1 MQTNPQKNMQDSDSP
16 KKWYREFWAWF
27 VLAPLIV
34 VVIVSSYTV
43 SLAVSNADDRVID
56 NYYKEG
62 RMINMRIDEDLAAA
76 RSNLRAQIVFDL
88 EIDELAIAL
97 ESDSKT
103 FPPAIILELSHPSD
117 QDLDHSVVLQHIA
130 QGRYQAEL
138 SRDLTYR
145 WYLRLLPASESTVQA
160 DSTTQAAEPLWRLR
174 GEIDFSESQ
183 SVQLSAEI

>member
-1 MQTNPQKNMQDSDSP
+1 MQTNPQQHTQDSDSS

-27 VLAPLIV
+27 VLTPLIV

-43 SLAVSNADDRVID
+43 SLAISNADDRVID

-76 RSNLRAQIVFDL
+76 RSNLRALIVFDS
-88 EIDELAIAL
+88 EIDELAITL
-97 ESDSKT
+97 ENDSST
-103 FPPAIILELSHPSD
+103 FPPAITLELSHPSD
-117 QDLDHSVVLQHIA
+117 QGLDHSIVLHHIA

-138 SRDLTYR
+138 SRDLNYR
-145 WYLRLLPASESTVQA
+145 WYLRLLPVSKLKVEA
-160 DSTTQAAEPLWRLR
+160 DAEAKAAEQLWRLR